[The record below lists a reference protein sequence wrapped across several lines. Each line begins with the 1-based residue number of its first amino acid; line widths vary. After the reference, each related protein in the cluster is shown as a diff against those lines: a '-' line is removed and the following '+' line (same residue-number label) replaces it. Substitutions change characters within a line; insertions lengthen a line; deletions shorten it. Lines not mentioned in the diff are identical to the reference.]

1 VAERDVPGRLIALVA
16 ELVRELRPAAR
27 GVEVRLDSRI
37 DEDLGIDSLGRIEL
51 VHRLEH
57 AFEVRLD
64 PQALTGAETVA
75 DLLEAVMAA
84 AGRPVETAA
93 LTGVAQTSADVALPH
108 AARTLPEVLAFHAAR
123 HPGRIHCH
131 LLDISGLARP
141 ITYTRL
147 ERESARIA
155 AGLARHGVE
164 PGDRVVVMMPTSLAF
179 LASFFAVLRLGAVVA
194 PVYPPAR
201 PRQLEEHLRRLQRI
215 LENAEPKAL
224 LVTPEFA
231 QAGRLAGLPVP
242 GMRVL
247 VVDEAFGAD
256 LPEPPVHRGA
266 GGELALLQY
275 TSGSTGDPKGV
286 MLTHA
291 NLLAN
296 IRAIGRALDGSPAD
310 VCVSWLPLY
319 HDMGLI
325 GAWLGSLWHAAT
337 LVLMP
342 PQRFLARPAEW
353 ILAMSRARATISVAP
368 NFAWELAIER
378 VPERVLADV
387 NLSSLRALANGA
399 EPVRPETLSRFI
411 AKYARYG
418 LRPEAVMPVYGLA
431 ENAVALCFPP
441 LGRGPRF
448 DRIRRE
454 PFQRSGRAEPAGA
467 EDGDVLEFVS
477 CGRPVPGHEIRIVD
491 GAGLELPERHEG
503 RIQFRGPSA
512 TAGYFRNPE
521 ATRRLS
527 RRGWLDSGDLGYLA
541 DGELFVTG
549 RVKDLILRAGRNI
562 HAEDVER
569 AVDGID
575 GVRRGCVAAIGVPGP
590 EGTER
595 LVVLAETRIIDPQA
609 RAELAGRI
617 ARAVAG
623 AIGEP
628 PDAVELLSPHSLPK
642 TSSGKIRRAAA
653 KRLYLEGRLVPPQA
667 VPLAAQQLHLLVS
680 GVLGRLR
687 RLAGAIP
694 RLLATLRF
702 WSAIALAAPFFYA
715 AGMMVRDPLRQHRLL
730 SVFARAGL
738 RAAGVRIEREGE
750 LPRGP
755 AVIVANH
762 ASYVDGA
769 VLIATLERPLA
780 FVAKAE
786 LERHPLAGPFLKALG
801 CIFVTRGRAARLPAD
816 SLRRALDAGRL
827 PVVFPEGTFVREPG
841 VLPFRLGGF
850 LAAAELGVPVVPV
863 ALDGTRAVLRDEAWL
878 SARPGRVRVAVGP
891 PLAPAATGFEEAR
904 LLAREARRF
913 VLEQVGEPDLDHV
926 VVLGP
931 GRITA

>member
-1 VAERDVPGRLIALVA
+1 MTERDLPARLIELVA

-27 GVEVRLDSRI
+27 GIEVRPESRLE
-37 DEDLGIDSLGRIEL
+37 EDLGIDSLGRVEL
-51 VHRLEH
+51 AHRLEH

-64 PQALTGAETVA
+64 AERITAAETVA
-75 DLLEAVMAA
+75 DLLEAVTAA

-93 LTGVAQTSADVALPH
+93 LSAVAQAAGDVALPH
-108 AARTLPEVLAFHAAR
+108 GAKTLFEVLAFHAAR
-123 HPGRIHCH
+123 HPERVHCH
-131 LLDISGLARP
+131 LLDIAGLARP
-141 ITYTRL
+141 IAYGRL
-147 ERESARIA
+147 EREAARIS
-155 AGLARHGVE
+155 AGLARHGVG

-201 PRQLEEHLRRLQRI
+201 PRQIEEHLRRLRRI
-215 LENAEPKAL
+215 LENAEPRAL

-231 QAGRLAGLPVP
+231 EAGRLAGLPVP
-242 GMRVL
+242 GLRVV
-247 VVDEAFGAD
+247 VVDEAFGAG
-256 LPEPPVHRGA
+256 LPEPPPHA
-266 GGELALLQY
+266 GTAEELALLQY

-296 IRAIGRALDGSPAD
+296 IRAIGRALDASPAD

-353 ILAMSRARATISVAP
+353 ILAMSRARATVSAAP

-378 VPERVLADV
+378 VPERALEGVD
-387 NLSSLRALANGA
+387 LSSLRALANGA
-399 EPVRPETLSRFI
+399 EPVRPETLRRFI
-411 AKYARYG
+411 AKYAPYG
-418 LRPEAVMPVYGLA
+418 LKPEAVMPVYGLA

-454 PFQRSGRAEPAGA
+454 PFQRSGRAEPAGPG
-467 EDGDVLEFVS
+467 ESDVLEFVS
-477 CGRPVPGHEIRIVD
+477 CGRPVPGHDVRVVD
-491 GAGLELPERHEG
+491 GAGVELPERTEG

-512 TAGYFRNPE
+512 TAGYFRHPG
-521 ATRRLS
+521 ATRRLFH
-527 RRGWLDSGDLGYLA
+527 RGWLDSGDLGYLA

-575 GVRRGCVAAIGVPGP
+575 GVRKGCVAAVGVPGP

-595 LVVLAETRIIDPQA
+595 LVVLAETRITDPQA
-609 RAELAGRI
+609 RDGLVRRI
-617 ARAVAG
+617 ERAVAE

-628 PDAVELLSPHSLPK
+628 PDSVVPLPPHSLPR
-642 TSSGKIRRAAA
+642 TSSGKIRRGAA
-653 KRLYLEGRLVPPQA
+653 KQLLLEGRLGQA
-667 VPLAAQQLHLLVS
+667 VSAAPAVQRLHLIAS
-680 GVLGRLR
+680 GLAGRIR
-687 RLAGAIP
+687 RLAAGVP
-694 RLLATLRF
+694 RLLSTLRF
-702 WSAIALAAPFFYA
+702 WSAIALAAPVFYA
-715 AGMMVRDPLRQHRLL
+715 AGLLVRDPLRQHRPL
-730 SVFARAGL
+730 ARIARIGL
-738 RAAGVRIEREGE
+738 RLAGVRIAREGR
-750 LPRGP
+750 LPAGP
-755 AVIVANH
+755 ALVVANH

-769 VLIATLERPLA
+769 VLIAALDRPLA

-786 LERHPLAGPFLKALG
+786 LEGHPLAGPFLRALG
-801 CIFVTRGRAARLPAD
+801 CIFVARGRTARLPAE
-816 SLRRALDAGRL
+816 SLRRALESGRV

-841 VLPFRLGGF
+841 LLPFRLGGF
-850 LAAAELGVPVVPV
+850 LAAAQLGVPVVPV
-863 ALDGTRAVLRDEAWL
+863 ALVGTRAVLRDEAWL
-878 SARPGRVRVAVGP
+878 AARPGPVRVEVGP
-891 PLAPAATGFEEAR
+891 PILPAGTGFEEAR
-904 LLAREARRF
+904 RLSAEARAF
-913 VLEQVGEPDLDHV
+913 ILERLGEPDLDHV

-931 GRITA
+931 GRIAA